1 MSKRH
6 YVIWE
11 SRHVWWPIPMAQFR
25 PLLCQHAEK
34 PVDFRFPIM
43 LKNLLLL
50 PAVVIGVVG
59 AATLDGWLR
68 GTFLI
73 AFIGST
79 LAGIGYVA
87 SNRQLDRRAITLVLA
102 ITSLLACSALVVLAP
117 TGRDLAMAC
126 LLLTLL
132 TASHRLDSKHV
143 WLLTGCCLGG
153 YTAWLGV
160 AYLLSGTTGLMDQG
174 LRGLVLLL
182 GCGIVLALDERMGQL
197 EDRVQRRSGRLNRA
211 SFKLVRMSQ
220 RDPLTEIYNRQFLM
234 EALAREKQLADREGR
249 VFSVCVLDL
258 DHFKSI
264 NDEFGHSAGDRILK
278 EFTEHLRG
286 SLRASDQITQGRT
299 LGRYGACEFLIILP
313 GTRLAGA
320 RTLAE
325 RLREE
330 CSSLRLSYGL
340 QMTLSAGVA
349 EYRLDEPIEEL
360 QKSADRALHLAKQMG
375 RDRVESGIHED
386 PPEVT
391 EAQIISLDAH
401 RER

>member
-1 MSKRH
+1 
-6 YVIWE
+6 
-11 SRHVWWPIPMAQFR
+11 MAQCRRYLCHLGNR
-25 PLLCQHAEK
+25 PLDL
-34 PVDFRFPIM
+34 RFPIM

-59 AATLDGWLR
+59 IATLDGWVS
-68 GTFLI
+68 GTFVC
-73 AFIGST
+73 AFVGLT
-79 LAGIGYVA
+79 LAGIGYVR
-87 SNRQLDRRAITLVLA
+87 SNPKLDKSTITLVLA
-102 ITSLLACSALVVLAP
+102 TTSLFACSALVVLAP
-117 TGRDLAMAC
+117 AGRDLAMAC

-143 WLLTGCCLGG
+143 WMLVGG
-153 YTAWLGV
+153 SLAGYAAWLGV
-160 AYLLSGTTGLMDQG
+160 AYLLNGTAGLVDQG

-234 EALAREKQLADREGR
+234 EALEREKQMADREGR

-264 NDEFGHSAGDRILK
+264 NDEFGHSAGDRVLK

-286 SLRASDQITQGRT
+286 SLRASDQVTQGRT
-299 LGRYGACEFLIILP
+299 LGRYGGCEFLIILP
-313 GTRLAGA
+313 GTRLSGA

-330 CSSLRLSYGL
+330 CASLQLSYGL

-349 EYRLDEPIEEL
+349 EYRLDEAIEEL
-360 QKSADRALHLAKQMG
+360 LKSADRALHLAKQMG

-386 PPEVT
+386 PPEVR